1 MAKCGHTICPDE
13 DCGWTYLFSGERRD
27 NCRRVQHCFED
38 SSSSLKALGPSGFLL
53 YDACLGHCHRQE
65 NNPKYPSAYASTNEY
80 LCNNFDPVML
90 VDYFGAN
97 VCGVPGEETKVG
109 QVQQATET
117 SNAQTRWVLF
127 FIAIVILI
135 LLSALLW
142 KNKDK

>member
-1 MAKCGHTICPDE
+1 
-13 DCGWTYLFSGERRD
+13 
-27 NCRRVQHCFED
+27 
-38 SSSSLKALGPSGFLL
+38 
-53 YDACLGHCHRQE
+53 
-65 NNPKYPSAYASTNEY
+65 
-80 LCNNFDPVML
+80 ML

-109 QVQQATET
+109 QVQQATEA
-117 SNAQTRWVLF
+117 SNAQTRRVLF